1 MPACDPTK
9 ETCEPSQ
16 LGKIVMHKYKR
27 SSGDWRLKF
36 KINHPMDTGLVIDPN
51 SGNIIPEYHVNWLY
65 FQNDKE
71 ELAKAQ
77 TYGALSANPTFILD
91 FYLVLTSALLFFFNL
106 VYLMPKINKL
116 KDERNEKA
124 FKISHFISVVINFAQ
139 LVMLGIVLA

>member
-1 MPACDPTK
+1 MRGFYSCNFSILLFSEFTNPWA
-9 ETCEPSQ
+9 
-16 LGKIVMHKYKR
+16 
-27 SSGDWRLKF
+27 
-36 KINHPMDTGLVIDPN
+36 GLRI
-51 SGNIIPEYHVNWLY
+51 LY
-65 FQNDKE
+65 FYQ
-71 ELAKAQ
+71 
-77 TYGALSANPTFILD
+77 TFILD